1 MTIIIIMMRIANFF
15 KNLFK
20 KDNVVKEL
28 TKELKEEIYAEE
40 EETPAQKVEIAS
52 IWDYLEFNENTQA
65 AHLASVIRYDEW
77 VSMDEIRRRIWDL
90 FQIDYK
96 NERSLYPYLKTMVD
110 LGLIETSN
118 IGGKRKWRKR
128 DLLIKIKDKKKEVE
142 EIAIPQALSK

>member
-1 MTIIIIMMRIANFF
+1 MRIANFF